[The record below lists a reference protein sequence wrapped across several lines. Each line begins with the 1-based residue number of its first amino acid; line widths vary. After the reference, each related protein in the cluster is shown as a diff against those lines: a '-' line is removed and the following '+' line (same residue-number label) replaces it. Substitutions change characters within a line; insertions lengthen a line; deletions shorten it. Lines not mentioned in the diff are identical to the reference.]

1 MGKALIAIAVA
12 LTAAVPVRAAEI
24 HVLSAA
30 VMQTVFKDAAAE
42 FERASGHKLVF
53 DYRTMGAITE
63 RVLKG
68 DSAELVIGSTA
79 SLTRLVAEGKI
90 DPRSTVDIAKVG
102 VGLIVPAGDPKPR
115 LESVDD
121 LRRALL
127 GAQRVVYADPAG
139 GGAAGI
145 HVAKVIERLGIADEV
160 RPKTKYGAGGDVAEV
175 AMAQG
180 TGTLGLTQIS
190 EIVGKPGGQFVG
202 PLPEELQNYT
212 GVTVGTPAGAPQS
225 EPVAQFIRFLKS
237 PAVAAAIATRGMQ
250 PN

>member
-1 MGKALIAIAVA
+1 MNKMLRAIVLASS
-12 LTAAVPVRAAEI
+12 TATPARSAEI

-30 VMQTVFKDAAAE
+30 AMQTVFKDAAGE

-190 EIVGKPGGQFVG
+190 EIVGKPGGQYGG
-202 PLPEELQNYT
+202 PLPAELQNYT
-212 GVTVGTPAGAPQS
+212 GVTVGISTTAH
-225 EPVAQFIRFLKS
+225 RS
-237 PAVAAAIATRGMQ
+237 PAVAAFIQFLRGPVIASALRARGMQ
-250 PN
+250 PE

>member
-1 MGKALIAIAVA
+1 MRPRRRRHARSASSTRPALGLCARRRMRFLERNEGGPVGKALIAIAVA

-90 DPRSTVDIAKVG
+90 DPRS
-102 VGLIVPAGDPKPR
+102 
-115 LESVDD
+115 
-121 LRRALL
+121 
-127 GAQRVVYADPAG
+127 
-139 GGAAGI
+139 
-145 HVAKVIERLGIADEV
+145 
-160 RPKTKYGAGGDVAEV
+160 
-175 AMAQG
+175 
-180 TGTLGLTQIS
+180 
-190 EIVGKPGGQFVG
+190 
-202 PLPEELQNYT
+202 
-212 GVTVGTPAGAPQS
+212 
-225 EPVAQFIRFLKS
+225 
-237 PAVAAAIATRGMQ
+237 
-250 PN
+250 

>member
-1 MGKALIAIAVA
+1 MGKALIAMAVA
-12 LTAAVPVRAAEI
+12 LTAAVPARAAEI

-90 DPRSTVDIAKVG
+90 DPRSTVNIAKVG
-102 VGLIVPAGDPKPR
+102 VGLIVPVGDPMPR

-121 LRRALL
+121 LRRA
-127 GAQRVVYADPAG
+127 PCS
-139 GGAAGI
+139 
-145 HVAKVIERLGIADEV
+145 V
-160 RPKTKYGAGGDVAEV
+160 RNAW
-175 AMAQG
+175 
-180 TGTLGLTQIS
+180 S
-190 EIVGKPGGQFVG
+190 
-202 PLPEELQNYT
+202 
-212 GVTVGTPAGAPQS
+212 TPIP
-225 EPVAQFIRFLKS
+225 P
-237 PAVAAAIATRGMQ
+237 AAALPASMWRR
-250 PN
+250 